1 MYFVKKIIHSIVLFS
16 ILAAGAG
23 MTGCVSTPRVEGK
36 EEVFSETQEDAS
48 VTVHYFDMGQGNA
61 SLVESGGEYM
71 LIDTGNYK
79 DVNKLKALLEAEG
92 VTKLNYMVATHP
104 HADHIGSLATIIREY
119 EIDHLLMP
127 DVAVDTKTYQVAVDA
142 AGKKNLAMIHPE
154 VGSTYP
160 LGEVTF
166 QVLAPGGS
174 SYEEINDYSIA
185 LRLTCGT
192 ADFLWTG
199 DAESLSEQ
207 EMLESGLTLEAEVY
221 HAGHHGS
228 YSSSTVE
235 FLKAVDPE
243 YVVISCGQDNE
254 YGYPHEEV
262 LERLQEMGSRVFV
275 TALEGHLQVDCQGN
289 ELVWTSESEMTNQ
302 R

>member
-1 MYFVKKIIHSIVLFS
+1 
-16 ILAAGAG
+16 
-23 MTGCVSTPRVEGK
+23 MTGCVNVPRIVMDAEGISK
-36 EEVFSETQEDAS
+36 TQEDAS

-79 DVNKLKALLEAEG
+79 DVKKLKALLDGEG

-119 EIDHLLMP
+119 EIETLLMP
-127 DVAVDTKTYQVAVDA
+127 DVEMDTKTYQVAVDA
-142 AGKKNLAMIHPE
+142 AKKKSLLMTHPE

-174 SYEEINDYSIA
+174 DYEEINDYSIA

-192 ADFLWTG
+192 TDFLWTG
-199 DAESLSEQ
+199 DAESISEQ
-207 EMLESGLTLEAEVY
+207 EMLESGLNLEAEVY

-228 YSSSTVE
+228 CSSSTME
-235 FLKAVDPE
+235 FLRKVDPE
-243 YVVISCGQDNE
+243 YVVISCGRDNE

-262 LERLQEMGSRVFV
+262 LERLLEMDSRVYV